1 MDRLLLLLNYNS
13 KHTYAQYILV
23 CTPSR
28 QRDGRIHARSTCGQ
42 SRGCLQ
48 TLRLPC
54 HYKRTSEGTPRGINC
69 CRYTCR
75 GRCLRSHHTILRGIQ
90 GGIDKVIHRYHTSTA
105 KYEIPAA
112 VREFIQVCL
121 SAVGAKGYEDFELY
135 PGSPLLA
142 NAILR
147 KGIDEHRLTDL
158 YFKPEG
164 LDKSA
169 QYKKMDA
176 FDPEALEF
184 LMPKHSEKHNLVL
197 IDAPFK
203 NDEDY
208 GKVRALMEQILER
221 NPKAAICVWIPF
233 IHGHR
238 MRWSFAT
245 SLREIAKDKAK
256 LGRYYSNIVIAKEGL
271 QGSAMLV
278 CNPSPMFDDVMDP
291 KALHWLA
298 NTMQQGR
305 DEYTVEQIMKKK
317 GETGIDRSCRQS
329 SREKHCCSKITVSS
343 LTCTR
348 LLGHY

>member
-1 MDRLLLLLNYNS
+1 MAEYTHEVHAGNHADVF
-13 KHTYAQYILV
+13 KHCV
-23 CTPSR
+23 F
-28 QRDGRIHARSTCGQ
+28 HAIIKELQKEHPEGLIVADTHAGAGVYDLTTQ
-42 SRGCLQ
+42 SSGE
-48 TLRLPC
+48 
-54 HYKRTSEGTPRGINC
+54 YK
-69 CRYTCR
+69 
-75 GRCLRSHHTILRGIQ
+75 

-197 IDAPFK
+197 IDAPFT

-317 GETGIDRSCRQS
+317 KVKPELTGAADRAA
-329 SREKHCCSKITVSS
+329 EKNTAAQK
-343 LTCTR
+343 
-348 LLGHY
+348 